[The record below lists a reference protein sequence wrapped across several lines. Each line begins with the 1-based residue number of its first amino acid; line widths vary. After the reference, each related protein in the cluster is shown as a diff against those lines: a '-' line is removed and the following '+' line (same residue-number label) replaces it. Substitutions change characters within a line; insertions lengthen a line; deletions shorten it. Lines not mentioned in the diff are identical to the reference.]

1 MNSSVVLV
9 SARMPKPRGIQ
20 TKNQQIALTGQTPI
34 LDSVAL
40 GRPRRESFPALA
52 ASTAPYKFP
61 MNFRT
66 FHTLMELLQQ
76 EGSLTDL

>member
-34 LDSVAL
+34 PESGHF
-40 GRPRRESFPALA
+40 GRPREESFPAVA
-52 ASTAPYKFP
+52 VSTAPYEFT

-66 FHTLMELLQQ
+66 FHALMELLQR
-76 EGSLTDL
+76 GYGLIYL